1 MLKWPNV
8 GKVFRW
14 EFLKNFKSPVFL
26 VTTLMIPL
34 IMVLAGGISYF
45 ATSSAAREEQQ
56 VAVIDETGDFFSYL
70 ESYLA
75 ASPVKVTVH
84 DSAEREQLAG
94 QVEERELNGYLV
106 FTAENVQSG
115 LIDYYARDAKEMNTS
130 FIEGAIKAALTR
142 YRMEKIGLTA
152 EEINLATAPVILQ
165 VRSVSGEEASVAST
179 IAPFF
184 FSMILV
190 IAVMISGQ
198 VLMYGVLK
206 EKRNRIVEI
215 LLSSV
220 TAIDLLLGKIFAF
233 GLLGLLQIG
242 IWLAVGLTA
251 AGRFVD
257 LAELGMTLED
267 LIPLV
272 LFFVGGY
279 IMFAALFAAMG
290 ATMKDAEGG
299 SQTQGMVVLIPM
311 IPMFASGAILMSPNA
326 AWVRVLSYIPIFTP
340 MTMLMRIPATTLPW
354 WELVSTYAV
363 LLLGIAFFIYL
374 GSRIFSR
381 GLLQFDRTVSFKEI
395 GKMMRRDY

>member
-1 MLKWPNV
+1 MLKWLNV

-152 EEINLATAPVILQ
+152 EEINLATA
-165 VRSVSGEEASVAST
+165 
-179 IAPFF
+179 
-184 FSMILV
+184 
-190 IAVMISGQ
+190 
-198 VLMYGVLK
+198 
-206 EKRNRIVEI
+206 
-215 LLSSV
+215 
-220 TAIDLLLGKIFAF
+220 
-233 GLLGLLQIG
+233 
-242 IWLAVGLTA
+242 
-251 AGRFVD
+251 
-257 LAELGMTLED
+257 
-267 LIPLV
+267 
-272 LFFVGGY
+272 
-279 IMFAALFAAMG
+279 
-290 ATMKDAEGG
+290 
-299 SQTQGMVVLIPM
+299 
-311 IPMFASGAILMSPNA
+311 
-326 AWVRVLSYIPIFTP
+326 
-340 MTMLMRIPATTLPW
+340 
-354 WELVSTYAV
+354 
-363 LLLGIAFFIYL
+363 
-374 GSRIFSR
+374 
-381 GLLQFDRTVSFKEI
+381 
-395 GKMMRRDY
+395 

>member
-56 VAVIDETGDFFSYL
+56 VAIIDETGDFFSYL